1 LLMNVVDITESRY
14 SILSGRRLLNDML
27 ARNWKLLAC
36 SILFLIGVSIFTAAL
51 AASTRLIVNDV
62 FVAENADAAIR
73 VAGIVVIVAFCKAL
87 FQYANTVSQ
96 IMLTRAVSVSIQKR
110 LYSRVIHNDVADFIG
125 MHANDLMAKIRLYG
139 VSAGNAFVIITN
151 RMLTEALT
159 MVALF
164 GVMFYQDVWMTLLC
178 TLILPLIFGLVSYLS
193 RKVRSISAE
202 EATLSGRYFAIG
214 SEALSGIKTVKSYS
228 LEQKS
233 IQRFNSAVEQLEN
246 RIFSIVRISSV
257 TGPLMEFLGG
267 LVIGA
272 FVVYAAWQTI
282 TNGKTPGEFTAF
294 ITAFLMAYEPAKKI
308 SKYWVELQKS
318 LVQTGN
324 LYEIL
329 DAENALNETGIIG
342 NLDGSSVLRF
352 SDVSYTHDG
361 YTNVLQNISLSILP
375 GEFVAVVGKSG
386 SGKSTLIDLIM
397 RFYDPSNGV
406 VSLGGHD
413 LRDISRQSLKQF
425 IALVSQDVFLFDGTI
440 RENINDGNASANVE
454 QIMRAIQFASLHDVI
469 LDLTNGIETDVGAN
483 GTNLSGGQKQRV
495 GIARARVKNA
505 SLYIFDEATS
515 ALDAENERK
524 ILANLSQVK
533 GNATILFVTHRATA
547 LEFADRVLFLD
558 SGEIAGF
565 DTYRELINRNE
576 KFRLLFK
583 DAQ

>member
-1 LLMNVVDITESRY
+1 MNVVDITESRY

-233 IQRFNSAVEQLEN
+233 IQRFNSAVDQLEN

>member
-1 LLMNVVDITESRY
+1 MNVVDIPDSRY
-14 SILSGRRLLNDML
+14 SILSGRRLLKDML

-62 FVAENADAAIR
+62 FVAEDADAAIR

-96 IMLTRAVSVSIQKR
+96 IMLTRSVSVSIQKR

-125 MHANDLMAKIRLYG
+125 IHANDLMAKIRLYG

-159 MVALF
+159 MIALF
-164 GVMFYQDVWMTLLC
+164 GVMFYQDVWMTFLC
-178 TLILPLIFGLVSYLS
+178 TLILPLIFGFVSYLS

-233 IQRFNSAVEQLEN
+233 IQRFNSAVDQLEN

-329 DAENALNETGIIG
+329 DAENALNEKGIIG

-361 YTNVLQNISLSILP
+361 STNVLQNISLSIAP

-413 LRDISRQSLKQF
+413 LRDISRQNLKQF

-440 RENINDGNASANVE
+440 RENINDGNASASVE
-454 QIMRAIQFASLHDVI
+454 QIMKAIQFASLHDVI
-469 LDLTNGIETDVGAN
+469 LDLPSGIETDVGAN

-558 SGEIAGF
+558 SGEIVGF
-565 DTYRELINRNE
+565 DTYRELLNSNE
-576 KFRLLFK
+576 KFRLLFT

>member
-1 LLMNVVDITESRY
+1 MNVVDITESRY

-36 SILFLIGVSIFTAAL
+36 SVLFLIGVSIFTAAL

>member
-1 LLMNVVDITESRY
+1 MNVVDIPDSRY
-14 SILSGRRLLNDML
+14 SILSGRRLLKDML

-62 FVAENADAAIR
+62 FVAEDADAAIR

-96 IMLTRAVSVSIQKR
+96 IMLTRSVSVSIQKR

-125 MHANDLMAKIRLYG
+125 IHANDLMAKIRLYG

-159 MVALF
+159 MIALF

-233 IQRFNSAVEQLEN
+233 IQRFNSAVDQLEN

-308 SKYWVELQKS
+308 SKFWVELQKS

-329 DAENALNETGIIG
+329 DAENALNEKGIIG

-361 YTNVLQNISLSILP
+361 STNVLQNISLSISP

-440 RENINDGNASANVE
+440 RENINDGNASASVE
-454 QIMRAIQFASLHDVI
+454 QIMKAIQFASLHDVI
-469 LDLTNGIETDVGAN
+469 LDLPSGIETDVGAN

-558 SGEIAGF
+558 SGEIVGF
-565 DTYRELINRNE
+565 DTYRELLNSNE
-576 KFRLLFK
+576 KFRLLFT

>member
-1 LLMNVVDITESRY
+1 MNVVDITESRY

-96 IMLTRAVSVSIQKR
+96 IMLTRSVSVSIQKR

-159 MVALF
+159 MIALF

-233 IQRFNSAVEQLEN
+233 IQRFNSAVDQLEN

-329 DAENALNETGIIG
+329 DAENALNEKGIIG

-361 YTNVLQNISLSILP
+361 STNVLQNISLSISP

-440 RENINDGNASANVE
+440 RENINDGNASASVE
-454 QIMRAIQFASLHDVI
+454 QIMKAIQFASLHDVI
-469 LDLTNGIETDVGAN
+469 LDLPSGIETDVGAN

>member
-1 LLMNVVDITESRY
+1 MNVVDIPDSRY
-14 SILSGRRLLNDML
+14 SILSGRRLLKDML

-62 FVAENADAAIR
+62 FVAEDADAAIR

-96 IMLTRAVSVSIQKR
+96 IMLTRSVSVSIQKR

-125 MHANDLMAKIRLYG
+125 IHANDLMAKIRLYG

-159 MVALF
+159 MIALF

-233 IQRFNSAVEQLEN
+233 IQRFNSAVDQLEN

-267 LVIGA
+267 LVIGT

-329 DAENALNETGIIG
+329 DAENALNERGIIG

-361 YTNVLQNISLSILP
+361 STNVLQNISLSISP

-386 SGKSTLIDLIM
+386 SGKSTFIDLIM

-440 RENINDGNASANVE
+440 RENINDGNASASVE
-454 QIMRAIQFASLHDVI
+454 QIMKAIQFASLHDVI
-469 LDLTNGIETDVGAN
+469 LDLPSGIETDVGAN

-558 SGEIAGF
+558 SGEIVGF
-565 DTYRELINRNE
+565 DTYRELLNSNE
-576 KFRLLFK
+576 KFRLLFT

>member
-1 LLMNVVDITESRY
+1 MNVVDIPDSRY
-14 SILSGRRLLNDML
+14 SILSGRRLLSDML

-73 VAGIVVIVAFCKAL
+73 VAGIVVSVAFCKAL

-96 IMLTRAVSVSIQKR
+96 IMLTRSVSVSIQKR
-110 LYSRVIHNDVADFIG
+110 LYARVIHQDVAGFIG

-159 MVALF
+159 MIALF

-193 RKVRSISAE
+193 RKVRAISAE
-202 EATLSGRYFAIG
+202 EATLSGRYFALG

-233 IQRFNSAVEQLEN
+233 IRRFYSAVDQLEN

-329 DAENALNETGIIG
+329 DAENALNERGIIG

-361 YTNVLQNISLSILP
+361 STNILQNISLSISP

-397 RFYDPSNGV
+397 RFYDPASGN

-440 RENINDGNASANVE
+440 RENINDGNASASVE
-454 QIMRAIQFASLHDVI
+454 QIMKAIQFASLHDVI
-469 LDLTNGIETDVGAN
+469 LDLPNGIETHVGAN

-524 ILANLSQVK
+524 ILTNLSQLK

-565 DTYRELINRNE
+565 DTYRELLNSNE
-576 KFRLLFK
+576 KFKLLFT
-583 DAQ
+583 DGQ

>member
-1 LLMNVVDITESRY
+1 MNVVDIPDSRY
-14 SILSGRRLLNDML
+14 SILSGRRLLKDML

-62 FVAENADAAIR
+62 FVAEDADAAIR

-96 IMLTRAVSVSIQKR
+96 IMLTRSVSVSIQKR

-125 MHANDLMAKIRLYG
+125 IHANDLMAKIRLYG

-159 MVALF
+159 MIALF

-233 IQRFNSAVEQLEN
+233 IQRFNSAVDQLEN

-329 DAENALNETGIIG
+329 DAENALNEKGIIG

-361 YTNVLQNISLSILP
+361 STNVLQNISLSISP

-440 RENINDGNASANVE
+440 RENINDGNASASVE
-454 QIMRAIQFASLHDVI
+454 QIMKAIQFASLHDVI
-469 LDLTNGIETDVGAN
+469 LDLPSGIETDVGAN

-515 ALDAENERK
+515 ALDAENERN

-558 SGEIAGF
+558 SGEIVGF
-565 DTYRELINRNE
+565 DTYRELLNSNE
-576 KFRLLFK
+576 KFRLLFT

>member
-1 LLMNVVDITESRY
+1 MNVVDITESRY

-27 ARNWKLLAC
+27 AGNWKLLAC

-151 RMLTEALT
+151 RILTEALT

-233 IQRFNSAVEQLEN
+233 IQRFNSAVDQLEN

-576 KFRLLFK
+576 KFRRLFK

>member
-1 LLMNVVDITESRY
+1 
-14 SILSGRRLLNDML
+14 ML

-233 IQRFNSAVEQLEN
+233 IQRFNSAVDQLEN

-361 YTNVLQNISLSILP
+361 STNVLQNISLSILP

>member
-1 LLMNVVDITESRY
+1 MNVVDIPDSRY
-14 SILSGRRLLNDML
+14 SILSGRRLLKDML

-62 FVAENADAAIR
+62 FVAEDADAAIR

-96 IMLTRAVSVSIQKR
+96 IMLTRSVSVSIQKR

-125 MHANDLMAKIRLYG
+125 IHANDLMAKIRLYG

-159 MVALF
+159 MIALF

-233 IQRFNSAVEQLEN
+233 IQRFNSAVDQLEN

-257 TGPLMEFLGG
+257 TGPIMEFLGG

-282 TNGKTPGEFTAF
+282 TNGKTPGEF
-294 ITAFLMAYEPAKKI
+294 TAFLMAYEPAKKI

-329 DAENALNETGIIG
+329 DAENALNEKGIIG

-361 YTNVLQNISLSILP
+361 STNVLQNISLSISP

-440 RENINDGNASANVE
+440 RENINDGNASASVE
-454 QIMRAIQFASLHDVI
+454 QIMKAIQFASLHDVI
-469 LDLTNGIETDVGAN
+469 LDLPSGIETDVGAN

-558 SGEIAGF
+558 SGEIVGF
-565 DTYRELINRNE
+565 DTYRELLNSNE
-576 KFRLLFK
+576 KFRLLFT

>member
-1 LLMNVVDITESRY
+1 MNVVDIPDSRY
-14 SILSGRRLLNDML
+14 SILSGRRLLSDML

-73 VAGIVVIVAFCKAL
+73 VAGIVVSVAFCKAL

-96 IMLTRAVSVSIQKR
+96 IMLTRSVSVSIQKR
-110 LYSRVIHNDVADFIG
+110 LYARVIHQDVAGFIG

-159 MVALF
+159 MIALF

-193 RKVRSISAE
+193 RKVRAISAE
-202 EATLSGRYFAIG
+202 EATLSGRYFALG

-233 IQRFNSAVEQLEN
+233 IQRFYSAVDKLEN

-329 DAENALNETGIIG
+329 DAENALNERGIIG

-361 YTNVLQNISLSILP
+361 STNVLQNISLSISP

-397 RFYDPSNGV
+397 RFYDPASGN

-440 RENINDGNASANVE
+440 RENINDGNASASVE
-454 QIMRAIQFASLHDVI
+454 QIMKAIQFASLHDVI
-469 LDLTNGIETDVGAN
+469 LDLPNGIETHVGAN

-524 ILANLSQVK
+524 ILTNLSQLK

-565 DTYRELINRNE
+565 DTYRELLNSNE
-576 KFRLLFK
+576 KFKLLFK
-583 DAQ
+583 DGQ

>member
-1 LLMNVVDITESRY
+1 MNVVDITESRY

-159 MVALF
+159 MIALF

>member
-1 LLMNVVDITESRY
+1 MNVVDIPDSRY
-14 SILSGRRLLNDML
+14 SILSGRRLLSDML

-73 VAGIVVIVAFCKAL
+73 VAGIVVSVAFCKAL

-96 IMLTRAVSVSIQKR
+96 IMLTRSVSVSIQKR
-110 LYSRVIHNDVADFIG
+110 LYARVIHQDVAGFIG

-159 MVALF
+159 MIALF

-193 RKVRSISAE
+193 RKVRAISAE
-202 EATLSGRYFAIG
+202 EATLSGRYFALG

-233 IQRFNSAVEQLEN
+233 IQRFYAAVDQLEN

-329 DAENALNETGIIG
+329 DAENALNERGIIG

-361 YTNVLQNISLSILP
+361 STNVLQNISLSILP

-397 RFYDPSNGV
+397 RFYDPASGI

-440 RENINDGNASANVE
+440 RENINDGNASASVE
-454 QIMRAIQFASLHDVI
+454 QIMKAIQFASLHDVI
-469 LDLTNGIETDVGAN
+469 LDLPNGIETHVGAN

-524 ILANLSQVK
+524 ILTNLSQLK

-565 DTYRELINRNE
+565 DTYRELLNSNE
-576 KFRLLFK
+576 KFKLLFT
-583 DAQ
+583 DGQ

>member
-1 LLMNVVDITESRY
+1 MNVVDIPDSRY
-14 SILSGRRLLNDML
+14 SILSGRRLLKDML

-62 FVAENADAAIR
+62 FVAEDADAAIR

-96 IMLTRAVSVSIQKR
+96 IMLTRSVSVSIQKR

-125 MHANDLMAKIRLYG
+125 IHANDLMAKIRLYG

-159 MVALF
+159 MIALF

-233 IQRFNSAVEQLEN
+233 IQRFNSAVDQLEN

-267 LVIGA
+267 LVIGT

-329 DAENALNETGIIG
+329 DAENALNEKGIIG

-361 YTNVLQNISLSILP
+361 STNVLQNISLSISP

-440 RENINDGNASANVE
+440 RENINDGNASASVE
-454 QIMRAIQFASLHDVI
+454 QIMKAIQFASLHDVI
-469 LDLTNGIETDVGAN
+469 LDLPSGIETDVGAN

-515 ALDAENERK
+515 ALDAENERN

-565 DTYRELINRNE
+565 ATYRELINRNE
-576 KFRLLFK
+576 KFRLLFT

>member
-1 LLMNVVDITESRY
+1 MNVVDIPDSRY
-14 SILSGRRLLNDML
+14 SILSGRRLLSDML

-73 VAGIVVIVAFCKAL
+73 VAGIVVSVAFCKAL

-96 IMLTRAVSVSIQKR
+96 IMLTRSVSVSIQKR
-110 LYSRVIHNDVADFIG
+110 LYARVIHQDVAGFIG

-159 MVALF
+159 MIALF

-193 RKVRSISAE
+193 RKVRAISAE
-202 EATLSGRYFAIG
+202 EATLSGRYFALG
-214 SEALSGIKTVKSYS
+214 SEALTGIKTVKSYS

-233 IQRFNSAVEQLEN
+233 IQRFYSAVDQLEN

-329 DAENALNETGIIG
+329 DAENALNERGIIG

-361 YTNVLQNISLSILP
+361 STNILQNISLSISP

-397 RFYDPSNGV
+397 RFYDPASGN

-440 RENINDGNASANVE
+440 RENINDGNASASVE
-454 QIMRAIQFASLHDVI
+454 QIMKAIQFASLHDVI
-469 LDLTNGIETDVGAN
+469 LDLPNGIETHVGAN

-524 ILANLSQVK
+524 ILTNLSQLK

-565 DTYRELINRNE
+565 DTYRELLNSNE
-576 KFRLLFK
+576 KFKLLFT
-583 DAQ
+583 DGQ

>member
-1 LLMNVVDITESRY
+1 VVDITESRY

-233 IQRFNSAVEQLEN
+233 IQRFNSAVDQLEN

-440 RENINDGNASANVE
+440 RENINDGNASADVE

>member
-1 LLMNVVDITESRY
+1 VVDIPDSRY

-36 SILFLIGVSIFTAAL
+36 SILFLIGVSVFTAAL

-62 FVAENADAAIR
+62 FVAENADAAKR
-73 VAGIVVIVAFCKAL
+73 VAGIVVGVAFCKAL

-96 IMLTRAVSVSIQKR
+96 IMLTRSVSVSIQKR
-110 LYSRVIHNDVADFIG
+110 LYSRVVHHDVADFIG
-125 MHANDLMAKIRLYG
+125 MHANDLMARIRLYG

-159 MVALF
+159 MIALF

-193 RKVRSISAE
+193 RKVRSISSE

-233 IQRFNSAVEQLEN
+233 IRRFNSAVDQLEN

-272 FVVYAAWQTI
+272 FVIYAAWQTI

-329 DAENALNETGIIG
+329 DAENALNERGIIE
-342 NLDGSSVLRF
+342 NLDGPSVLRF
-352 SDVSYTHDG
+352 SDVSFTHDG
-361 YTNVLQNISLSILP
+361 SINVLQNISFSIEP

-397 RFYDPSNGV
+397 RFYDPASGN

-413 LRDISRQSLKQF
+413 LRDINRQSLKQF

-440 RENINDGNASANVE
+440 RENIHDGNASAIVE
-454 QIMRAIQFASLHDVI
+454 QIIEATNFASLDKVI
-469 LDLTNGIETDVGAN
+469 VDLPNGIDTDVGAN

-495 GIARARVKNA
+495 GIARAKIKNA

-524 ILANLSQVK
+524 ILGNFSKIK

-565 DTYRELINRNE
+565 DTYRELLNSNE
-576 KFRLLFK
+576 KFRLLFT
-583 DAQ
+583 DAR

>member
-1 LLMNVVDITESRY
+1 MNVVDITESRY

-233 IQRFNSAVEQLEN
+233 IQRFNSAVDQLEN

-440 RENINDGNASANVE
+440 RENINDGNASASVE
-454 QIMRAIQFASLHDVI
+454 QIMKAIQFASLHDVI
-469 LDLTNGIETDVGAN
+469 LDLPNGIETHVGAN

-515 ALDAENERK
+515 ALDAENERR
-524 ILANLSQVK
+524 ILTNLSQLK

-576 KFRLLFK
+576 KFRRLFK

>member
-1 LLMNVVDITESRY
+1 MNVVDITESRY

-151 RMLTEALT
+151 R
-159 MVALF
+159 
-164 GVMFYQDVWMTLLC
+164 
-178 TLILPLIFGLVSYLS
+178 IFGLVSYLS

-233 IQRFNSAVEQLEN
+233 IQRFNSAVDQLEN

-576 KFRLLFK
+576 KFRRLFK

>member
-1 LLMNVVDITESRY
+1 MNVVDIPDSRY
-14 SILSGRRLLNDML
+14 SILSGRRLLKDML

-62 FVAENADAAIR
+62 FVAEDADAAIR

-96 IMLTRAVSVSIQKR
+96 IMLTRSVSVSIQKR

-125 MHANDLMAKIRLYG
+125 IHANDLMAKIRLYG

-151 RMLTEALT
+151 RMLTEVLT
-159 MVALF
+159 MIALF

-233 IQRFNSAVEQLEN
+233 IQRFNSAVDQLEN

-267 LVIGA
+267 LVIGT

-329 DAENALNETGIIG
+329 DAENALNEKGIIG

-361 YTNVLQNISLSILP
+361 STNVLQNISLSISP

-440 RENINDGNASANVE
+440 RENINDGNASASVE
-454 QIMRAIQFASLHDVI
+454 QIMKAIQFASLHDVI
-469 LDLTNGIETDVGAN
+469 LDLPSGIETDVGAN

-515 ALDAENERK
+515 ALDAENERN

-558 SGEIAGF
+558 SGEIVGF
-565 DTYRELINRNE
+565 DTYRELLNSNE
-576 KFRLLFK
+576 KFRLLFT

>member
-1 LLMNVVDITESRY
+1 MNVVDIPDSRY
-14 SILSGRRLLNDML
+14 SILSGRRLLSDML

-73 VAGIVVIVAFCKAL
+73 VAGIVVSVAFCKAL

-96 IMLTRAVSVSIQKR
+96 IMLTRSVSVSIQKR
-110 LYSRVIHNDVADFIG
+110 LYARVIHQDVAGFIG

-159 MVALF
+159 MIALF

-193 RKVRSISAE
+193 RKVRAISAE
-202 EATLSGRYFAIG
+202 EATLSGRYFALG

-233 IQRFNSAVEQLEN
+233 IQRFYSAVDQLEN

-329 DAENALNETGIIG
+329 DAENALNERGIIG

-361 YTNVLQNISLSILP
+361 STNVLQNISLSISP

-397 RFYDPSNGV
+397 RFYDPASGN

-440 RENINDGNASANVE
+440 RENINDGNASASVE
-454 QIMRAIQFASLHDVI
+454 QIMKAIQFASLHDVI
-469 LDLTNGIETDVGAN
+469 LDLPNGIETHVGAN

-524 ILANLSQVK
+524 ILSNLSQLK

-565 DTYRELINRNE
+565 DTYRELLNSNE
-576 KFRLLFK
+576 KFKLLFK
-583 DAQ
+583 DGQ

>member
-1 LLMNVVDITESRY
+1 MNVVDITESRY

-151 RMLTEALT
+151 RILTEALT

-233 IQRFNSAVEQLEN
+233 IQRFNSAVDQLEN

-342 NLDGSSVLRF
+342 NLDDSSVLRF

-576 KFRLLFK
+576 KFRRLFK

>member
-1 LLMNVVDITESRY
+1 MNVVDKTESRY

-233 IQRFNSAVEQLEN
+233 IQRFNSAVDQLEN

>member
-1 LLMNVVDITESRY
+1 MNVVDIPDSRY
-14 SILSGRRLLNDML
+14 SILSGRRLLKDML
-27 ARNWKLLAC
+27 AKNWKLLAC

-62 FVAENADAAIR
+62 FVAEDADAAIR

-96 IMLTRAVSVSIQKR
+96 IMLTRSVSVSIQKR

-125 MHANDLMAKIRLYG
+125 IHANDLMAKIRLYG

-159 MVALF
+159 MIALF

-233 IQRFNSAVEQLEN
+233 IQRFNSAVDQLEN

-329 DAENALNETGIIG
+329 DAENALNEKGIIG

-361 YTNVLQNISLSILP
+361 STNVLQNISLSISP

-440 RENINDGNASANVE
+440 RENINDGNASASVE
-454 QIMRAIQFASLHDVI
+454 QIMKAIQFASLHDVI
-469 LDLTNGIETDVGAN
+469 LDLPSGIETDVGAN

-558 SGEIAGF
+558 SGEIVGF
-565 DTYRELINRNE
+565 DTYRELLNSNE
-576 KFRLLFK
+576 KFRLLFT

>member
-1 LLMNVVDITESRY
+1 MNVVDITESRY

-125 MHANDLMAKIRLYG
+125 IHANDLMAKIRLYG

-151 RMLTEALT
+151 RILTEALT

-233 IQRFNSAVEQLEN
+233 IQRFNSAVDQLEN

-576 KFRLLFK
+576 KFRRLFK

>member
-1 LLMNVVDITESRY
+1 MNVVDITESRY

-233 IQRFNSAVEQLEN
+233 IQRFNSAVDQLEN

-329 DAENALNETGIIG
+329 DAENALNETGIIE

-576 KFRLLFK
+576 KFRRLFK

>member
-1 LLMNVVDITESRY
+1 MNVVDIPDSRY
-14 SILSGRRLLNDML
+14 SILSGRRLLSDML

-62 FVAENADAAIR
+62 FVAEDADAAIR

-96 IMLTRAVSVSIQKR
+96 IMLTRSVSVSIQKR
-110 LYSRVIHNDVADFIG
+110 LYARVIHQDVAGFIG

-159 MVALF
+159 MIALF

-233 IQRFNSAVEQLEN
+233 IQRFYSAVDQLEN

-329 DAENALNETGIIG
+329 DAENALNERGIIG

-361 YTNVLQNISLSILP
+361 STNVLQNISLSISP

-397 RFYDPSNGV
+397 RFYDPASGI

-440 RENINDGNASANVE
+440 RENINDGNASASVE
-454 QIMRAIQFASLHDVI
+454 QIMKAIQFASLHDVI
-469 LDLTNGIETDVGAN
+469 LDLPHGIETHVGAN

-565 DTYRELINRNE
+565 DTYRELLNSNE
-576 KFRLLFK
+576 KFKLLFT

>member
-1 LLMNVVDITESRY
+1 MNVVDIPDSRY
-14 SILSGRRLLNDML
+14 SILSGRRLLSDML

-73 VAGIVVIVAFCKAL
+73 VAGIVVSVAFCKAL

-96 IMLTRAVSVSIQKR
+96 IMLTRSVSVSIQKR
-110 LYSRVIHNDVADFIG
+110 LYARVIHQDVAGFIG

-159 MVALF
+159 MIALF

-193 RKVRSISAE
+193 RKVRAISAE
-202 EATLSGRYFAIG
+202 EATLSGRYFALG

-233 IQRFNSAVEQLEN
+233 IQRFYSAVDQLEN

-329 DAENALNETGIIG
+329 DAENALNERGIIG

-361 YTNVLQNISLSILP
+361 STNVLQNISLSISP

-440 RENINDGNASANVE
+440 RENINDGNASASVE
-454 QIMRAIQFASLHDVI
+454 QIMKAIQFASLHDVI
-469 LDLTNGIETDVGAN
+469 LDLPNGIETHVGAN

-524 ILANLSQVK
+524 ILTNLSQLK

-565 DTYRELINRNE
+565 DTYRELLNSNE
-576 KFRLLFK
+576 KFKLLFT
-583 DAQ
+583 DGQ

>member
-1 LLMNVVDITESRY
+1 MNVVDIPDSRY
-14 SILSGRRLLNDML
+14 SILSGRRLLSDML

-73 VAGIVVIVAFCKAL
+73 VAGIVVSVAFCKAL

-96 IMLTRAVSVSIQKR
+96 IMLTRSVSVSIQKR
-110 LYSRVIHNDVADFIG
+110 LYARVIHQDVAGFIG

-159 MVALF
+159 MIALF

-193 RKVRSISAE
+193 RKVRAISAE
-202 EATLSGRYFAIG
+202 EATLSGRYFALG

-233 IQRFNSAVEQLEN
+233 IQRFYSAVDQLEN

-329 DAENALNETGIIG
+329 DAENALNERGIIG

-361 YTNVLQNISLSILP
+361 STNVLQNISLSISP

-397 RFYDPSNGV
+397 RFYDPASGN

-440 RENINDGNASANVE
+440 RENINDGNASASVE
-454 QIMRAIQFASLHDVI
+454 QIMKAIQFASLHDVI
-469 LDLTNGIETDVGAN
+469 LDLPNGIETHVGAN

-524 ILANLSQVK
+524 ILTNLSQLK

-565 DTYRELINRNE
+565 DTYRELLNSNE
-576 KFRLLFK
+576 KFKLLFT

>member
-1 LLMNVVDITESRY
+1 MNVVDIPDSRY
-14 SILSGRRLLNDML
+14 SILSGRRLLSDML

-73 VAGIVVIVAFCKAL
+73 VAGIVVSVAFCKAL

-96 IMLTRAVSVSIQKR
+96 IMLTRSVSVSIQKR
-110 LYSRVIHNDVADFIG
+110 LYARVIHQDVAGFIG

-159 MVALF
+159 MIALF

-193 RKVRSISAE
+193 RKVRAISAE
-202 EATLSGRYFAIG
+202 EAKLSGRYFALG

-233 IQRFNSAVEQLEN
+233 IQRFYSAVDQLEN

-329 DAENALNETGIIG
+329 DAENALNERGIIG
-342 NLDGSSVLRF
+342 NLDGSSALRF

-361 YTNVLQNISLSILP
+361 STNILQNISLSISP

-397 RFYDPSNGV
+397 RFYDPASGN

-440 RENINDGNASANVE
+440 RDNINDGNASASVE
-454 QIMRAIQFASLHDVI
+454 QIMKAIQFASLHDVI
-469 LDLTNGIETDVGAN
+469 LDLPNGIETHVGAN

-524 ILANLSQVK
+524 ILTNLSQLK
-533 GNATILFVTHRATA
+533 RNATILFVTHRATA

-565 DTYRELINRNE
+565 DTYRELLNSNE
-576 KFRLLFK
+576 KFKLLFK
-583 DAQ
+583 DGQ

>member
-1 LLMNVVDITESRY
+1 MNVVDIPDSRY
-14 SILSGRRLLNDML
+14 SILSGRRLLSDML

-73 VAGIVVIVAFCKAL
+73 VAGIVVSVAFCKAL

-96 IMLTRAVSVSIQKR
+96 IMLTRSVSVSIQKR
-110 LYSRVIHNDVADFIG
+110 LYARVIHQDVAGFIG

-159 MVALF
+159 MIALF

-193 RKVRSISAE
+193 RKVRAISAE
-202 EATLSGRYFAIG
+202 EATLSGRYFALG

-233 IQRFNSAVEQLEN
+233 IQRFYSAVDQLEN

-329 DAENALNETGIIG
+329 DAENALNERGIIG

-361 YTNVLQNISLSILP
+361 STNVLQNISLSISP

-397 RFYDPSNGV
+397 RFYDPASGN

-440 RENINDGNASANVE
+440 RENINDGNASASVE
-454 QIMRAIQFASLHDVI
+454 QIMKAIQFASLHDVI
-469 LDLTNGIETDVGAN
+469 LDLPSGIETDVGAN

-558 SGEIAGF
+558 SGEIVGF
-565 DTYRELINRNE
+565 DTYRELLNSNE
-576 KFRLLFK
+576 KFRLLFT

>member
-1 LLMNVVDITESRY
+1 MNVIDIPDSRY

-73 VAGIVVIVAFCKAL
+73 VAGIVVSVAFCKAL

-96 IMLTRAVSVSIQKR
+96 IMLTRSVSVSIQKR
-110 LYSRVIHNDVADFIG
+110 LYARVIHQDVAGFIG

-159 MVALF
+159 MIALF

-193 RKVRSISAE
+193 RKVRAISAE
-202 EATLSGRYFAIG
+202 EATLSGKYFALG

-233 IQRFNSAVEQLEN
+233 IQRFYSAVDQLEN

-329 DAENALNETGIIG
+329 DAENALNERGIIG

-361 YTNVLQNISLSILP
+361 STNILQNISLSISP

-397 RFYDPSNGV
+397 RFYDPASGN

-440 RENINDGNASANVE
+440 RENINDGNASASVE
-454 QIMRAIQFASLHDVI
+454 QIMKAIQFASLHDVI
-469 LDLTNGIETDVGAN
+469 LDLPNGIETHVGAN

-524 ILANLSQVK
+524 ILTNLSQLK

-565 DTYRELINRNE
+565 DTYRELLNSNE
-576 KFRLLFK
+576 KFKLLFT

>member
-1 LLMNVVDITESRY
+1 MNVVDIPDSRY
-14 SILSGRRLLNDML
+14 SILSGRRLLKDML

-233 IQRFNSAVEQLEN
+233 IQRFNSAVDQLEN

-329 DAENALNETGIIG
+329 DAENALNEKGIIG

-361 YTNVLQNISLSILP
+361 STNVLQNISLSISP

>member
-1 LLMNVVDITESRY
+1 MNVVDIPDSRY
-14 SILSGRRLLNDML
+14 SILSGRRLLKDML

-36 SILFLIGVSIFTAAL
+36 SMLFLIGVSIFTAAL

-62 FVAENADAAIR
+62 FVAEDADAAIR

-96 IMLTRAVSVSIQKR
+96 IMLTRSVSVSIQKR

-125 MHANDLMAKIRLYG
+125 IHANDLMAKIRLYG

-159 MVALF
+159 MIALF

-233 IQRFNSAVEQLEN
+233 IQRFNSAVDQLEN

-267 LVIGA
+267 LVIGT

-329 DAENALNETGIIG
+329 DAENALNEKGIIG

-361 YTNVLQNISLSILP
+361 STNVLQNISLSISP

-440 RENINDGNASANVE
+440 RENINDGNASASVE
-454 QIMRAIQFASLHDVI
+454 QIMKAIQFASLHDVI
-469 LDLTNGIETDVGAN
+469 LDLPSGIETDVGAN

-515 ALDAENERK
+515 ALDAENERN

-558 SGEIAGF
+558 SGEIVGF
-565 DTYRELINRNE
+565 DTYRELLNSNE
-576 KFRLLFK
+576 KFRLLFT

>member
-1 LLMNVVDITESRY
+1 MNVVDIPDSRY
-14 SILSGRRLLNDML
+14 SILSGRRLLKDML

-62 FVAENADAAIR
+62 FVAEDADAAIR

-125 MHANDLMAKIRLYG
+125 IHANDLMAKIRLYG

-159 MVALF
+159 MIALF

-233 IQRFNSAVEQLEN
+233 IQRFNSAVDQLEN

-257 TGPLMEFLGG
+257 TGPIMEFLGG

-329 DAENALNETGIIG
+329 DAENALNEKGIIG

-361 YTNVLQNISLSILP
+361 STNVLQNISLSISP

-440 RENINDGNASANVE
+440 RENINDGNASASVE
-454 QIMRAIQFASLHDVI
+454 QIMKAIQFASLHDVI
-469 LDLTNGIETDVGAN
+469 LDLPSGIETDVGAN

-558 SGEIAGF
+558 SGEIVGF
-565 DTYRELINRNE
+565 DTYRELLNSNE
-576 KFRLLFK
+576 KFRLLFT

>member
-1 LLMNVVDITESRY
+1 MNVVDIPDSRY
-14 SILSGRRLLNDML
+14 SILSGRRLLKDML

-159 MVALF
+159 MIALF

-233 IQRFNSAVEQLEN
+233 IQRFNSAVDQLEN

-361 YTNVLQNISLSILP
+361 STNVLQNISLSISP

-576 KFRLLFK
+576 KFRRLFK

>member
-1 LLMNVVDITESRY
+1 MNVVDIADSRY
-14 SILSGRRLLNDML
+14 SILSGRRLLKDML

-62 FVAENADAAIR
+62 FVAEDADAAIR

-96 IMLTRAVSVSIQKR
+96 IMLTRSVSVSIQKR

-125 MHANDLMAKIRLYG
+125 IHANDLMAKIRLYG

-159 MVALF
+159 MIALF

-233 IQRFNSAVEQLEN
+233 IQRFNSAVDQLEN

-267 LVIGA
+267 LVIGT

-329 DAENALNETGIIG
+329 DAENALNEKGIIG

-361 YTNVLQNISLSILP
+361 STNVLQNISLSISP

-440 RENINDGNASANVE
+440 RENINDGNASASVE
-454 QIMRAIQFASLHDVI
+454 QIMKAIQFASLHDVI
-469 LDLTNGIETDVGAN
+469 LDLPSGIETDVGAN

-515 ALDAENERK
+515 ALDAENERN

-558 SGEIAGF
+558 SGEIVGF
-565 DTYRELINRNE
+565 DTYRELLNSNE
-576 KFRLLFK
+576 KFRLLFT

>member
-1 LLMNVVDITESRY
+1 MNVVDITESRY

-151 RMLTEALT
+151 RILTEALT

-202 EATLSGRYFAIG
+202 EVTLSGRYFAIG

-233 IQRFNSAVEQLEN
+233 IQRFNSAVDQLEN

-267 LVIGA
+267 LVIGT

-329 DAENALNETGIIG
+329 DAENALNEKGIIG

-406 VSLGGHD
+406 VSLVGHD